1 MAGVAS
7 TAWLLKVG
15 NGVVNRIG
23 SSSVWSW
30 GIIFAPYWG
39 KGELLDGV
47 ARAGIE
53 LLSLIIDQH
62 QQNELWVCFI

>member
-7 TAWLLKVG
+7 IAWLHKVG
-15 NGVVNRIG
+15 NGVVNRI
-23 SSSVWSW
+23 SSLSIWSW
-30 GIIFAPYWG
+30 GIIFTLHWD

-47 ARAGIE
+47 VQAGIE

-62 QQNELWVCFI
+62 HQNELWVCFV

>member
-7 TAWLLKVG
+7 TAWLLKVE

-47 ARAGIE
+47 AR
-53 LLSLIIDQH
+53 LVLNYYH
-62 QQNELWVCFI
+62 W